1 MPISIYAAEQNKR
14 RDFESWREVSP
25 EFKTKRQWLKAGR
38 KVLDKAKP
46 QARVIHPRLVNNWC
60 LDDNFLEEVT
70 DEWALIT
77 DAPTNLFHFD
87 QTTPYRANSRTL
99 AYFAFEE
106 IFFDLARK
114 DSHILKFDKAAGRE
128 RDEWYTM
135 TGYASI
141 QNPADR
147 GFLSSSIIRKHIN
160 QREIVGIKA
169 KDKTRV
175 MLIDHDY
182 HGRDLAVFEAQADV
196 LLNEFYGKATWHYQV
211 KKHDVTGLHL
221 IRTFPNP
228 VDLEEA
234 TTLLRQ
240 LLLRLDA
247 ENPELARRAKDAGMA
262 TLGELEIYPQRDHG
276 VRLPLCLDREVLLD
290 APLPL
295 VSFKGKMV
303 QDVEKY
309 VAWLQNPNRQY
320 MLKERILD
328 YIHHFARL
336 ETNPKAPSPKKER
349 VDWANGEIS
358 ANGWNNKTK
367 SRLPGFW
374 LDGNADG
381 LPLNEHIVV
390 LCRLAAAYGYGQQ
403 EIESSVNAFVKELP
417 AAARTC
423 SSRLLKGKMR
433 KIANVVKTS
442 AMCACDNNG
451 HQDDPELSTR
461 KLEAVLARWIGFD
474 PLNKSTWS
482 VLVTSVHVPV
492 TPNWS
497 KQDKADIETYLAKPL
512 FVKDTS
518 LLLRFVN
525 AIVNLTLQ
533 KEKEGNGWGKD
544 YLEKWI
550 KDKFPQIKCA
560 KDEKRQRILVAL
572 QELGIIKRRIE
583 GKPKITATHWVLGE
597 RAITA
602 ISSQS
607 DAQATQRHL
616 SLLEFP
622 FSKQNE
628 HQDEKA
634 QEPVLQNEVENV
646 PSSPEPPESFLR
658 RSIKSGDTD
667 DQLASSDLMRSILER
682 IEPALDCLC

>member
-1 MPISIYAAEQNKR
+1 MPISIYAAEQKKR
-14 RDFESWREVSP
+14 RDFESWREVPP

-38 KVLDKAKP
+38 KVLAKAKP
-46 QARVIHPRLVNNWC
+46 QARVLYPRLVDSWC

-99 AYFAFEE
+99 AYFDFEE

-147 GFLSSSIIRKHIN
+147 GFLTSTAIRRHIN

-169 KDKTRV
+169 TGKTGF
-175 MLIDHDY
+175 MLIDLDF
-182 HGRDLAVFEAQADV
+182 HGRDLAVFEAQAEV
-196 LLNEFYGKATWHYQV
+196 LLNEFHGKGTWHYQV

-228 VDLEEA
+228 VDLDEA

-240 LLLRLDA
+240 ILLRLDA
-247 ENPELARRAKDAGMA
+247 DNPDLARRAKDAGMA
-262 TLGELEIYPQRDHG
+262 TLGELEIYPERDHG
-276 VRLPLCLDREVLLD
+276 VRLPLCLDREVLVD
-290 APLPL
+290 APLSL
-295 VSFKGKMV
+295 VSFKGRMV

-309 VAWLQNPNRQY
+309 VDWLQNPNRQH
-320 MLKERILD
+320 MPKDRILD
-328 YIHHFARL
+328 YLHYFARL
-336 ETNPKAPSPKKER
+336 ETKPKSPSPKKER

-358 ANGWNNKTK
+358 ANGWNGNLKR
-367 SRLPGFW
+367 RLVGFW
-374 LDGNADG
+374 LLGDADG

-390 LCRLAAAYGYGQQ
+390 LCRLAAAAGYGQQ
-403 EIESSVNAFVKELP
+403 EIERCVNAFVKELP
-417 AAARTC
+417 PAARIC
-423 SSRLLKGKMR
+423 SSRLLNGKMR
-433 KIANVVKTS
+433 RIASVVKTT
-442 AMCACDNNG
+442 AKYACDDNG
-451 HQDDPELSTR
+451 HQDDPELSMK
-461 KLEAVLARWIGFD
+461 KLKAALARWTGFD
-474 PLNKSTWS
+474 PLDKSTWS
-482 VLVTSVHVPV
+482 VLVTSAHVKV
-492 TPNWS
+492 SPNWS

-512 FVKDTS
+512 FVKDAS

-544 YLEKWI
+544 YLEKWMQ
-550 KDKFPQIKCA
+550 DKFPEIKCA

-572 QELGIIKRRIE
+572 QELGIIVSRIK
-583 GKPKITATHWVLGE
+583 GKPKVTATHWVLGE
-597 RAITA
+597 RASTA

-607 DAQATQRHL
+607 DAQATKEHL

-628 HQDEKA
+628 HQNEKA
-634 QEPVLQNEVENV
+634 QEPVLQDEVENV
-646 PSSPEPPESFLR
+646 PSHSEPLKSFLR
-658 RSIKSGDTD
+658 HSIKAGGSE
-667 DQLASSDLMRSILER
+667 DQLTSFDLMQSILER
-682 IEPALDCLC
+682 IESACGY

>member
-1 MPISIYAAEQNKR
+1 MPISIYAAEQKKR
-14 RDFESWREVSP
+14 RDFERWREVPP
-25 EFKTKRQWLKAGR
+25 EFKTKRQWLKVGR

-46 QARVIHPRLVNNWC
+46 QARVLYPRLVDNWC

-87 QTTPYRANSRTL
+87 QTAPYRANSRTL

-106 IFFDLARK
+106 IFFDHARK
-114 DSHILKFDKAAGRE
+114 DSYILKFDKAAGRE
-128 RDEWYTM
+128 RDEWYTL

-147 GFLSSSIIRKHIN
+147 GLLTSTAIRRHIN
-160 QREIVGIKA
+160 QRDIVGIKA
-169 KDKTRV
+169 KDKTRF
-175 MLIDHDY
+175 MLIDLDH
-182 HGRDLAVFEAQADV
+182 HGRDLAVFEAQAEV
-196 LLNEFYGKATWHYQV
+196 LLNEFHGRGTWHYQV

-221 IRTFPNP
+221 IRTFPNL
-228 VDLEEA
+228 VDLDET

-240 LLLRLDA
+240 ILLRLDA
-247 ENPELARRAKDAGMA
+247 DNPELACRAKDAGMT

-290 APLPL
+290 APLSL

-320 MLKERILD
+320 MPKDRILD
-328 YIHHFARL
+328 YLHYFARL
-336 ETNPKAPSPKKER
+336 ETKPKGPSPKKER

-358 ANGWNNKTK
+358 ANGWNGNLKR
-367 SRLPGFW
+367 RLAGFW
-374 LDGNADG
+374 LHGNADG

-390 LCRLAAAYGYGQQ
+390 LCRLAAAAGYSQQ
-403 EIESSVNAFVKELP
+403 EIEASVNAFVKELP

-433 KIANVVKTS
+433 KIASVVKST
-442 AMCACDNNG
+442 AKYACDDNG
-451 HQDDPELSTR
+451 HQDDPELSMK
-461 KLEAVLARWIGFD
+461 KLKAALARWTGFD
-474 PLNKSTWS
+474 PLDKSTWS
-482 VLVTSVHVPV
+482 VLVTSVHITV
-492 TPNWS
+492 TPKWS
-497 KQDKADIETYLAKPL
+497 KQDTQAFETYLAKPL
-512 FVKDTS
+512 FVKDSS

-544 YLEKWI
+544 YLEKWM
-550 KDKFPQIKCA
+550 KDKFPEIKCA

-583 GKPKITATHWVLGE
+583 GKPKVTATHWVLGE

-607 DAQATQRHL
+607 DAQATKEHL

-628 HQDEKA
+628 HQDEFA
-634 QEPVLQNEVENV
+634 QEPVLQNEVEAFR
-646 PSSPEPPESFLR
+646 PSPEPPDSFLR
-658 RSIKSGDTD
+658 HSIKSGGTEG
-667 DQLASSDLMRSILER
+667 QMASSDLMDSILGR
-682 IEPALDCLC
+682 IEPACGY